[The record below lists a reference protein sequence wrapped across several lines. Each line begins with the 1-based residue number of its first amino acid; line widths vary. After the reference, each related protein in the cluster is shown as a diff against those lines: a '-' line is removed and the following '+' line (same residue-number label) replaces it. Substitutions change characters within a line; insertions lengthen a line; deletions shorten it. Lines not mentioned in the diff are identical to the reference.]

1 VRRTLLLENYQE
13 KKKIN
18 LIIKKNLYEA
28 PSFKTFWFWLN
39 RAEDKDQGY
48 G

>member
-13 KKKIN
+13 KKIN

-39 RAEDKDQGY
+39 RAKDKDQGY